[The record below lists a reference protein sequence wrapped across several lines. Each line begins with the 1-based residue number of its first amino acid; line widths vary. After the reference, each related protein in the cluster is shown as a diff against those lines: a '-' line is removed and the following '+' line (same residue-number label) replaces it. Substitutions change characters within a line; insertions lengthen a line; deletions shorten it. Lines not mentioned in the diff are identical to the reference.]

1 MARSVL
7 SFGRRDLKS
16 IWVNF
21 SRFDAVLQYR
31 YRFGA
36 RFSKEKKSL
45 QADHS
50 TIHAAIFDEYTGS
63 QQFVPA
69 RAGLPRP
76 LYL

>member
-1 MARSVL
+1 
-7 SFGRRDLKS
+7 
-16 IWVNF
+16 VNF
-21 SRFDAVLQYR
+21 SRFDAVLQN
-31 YRFGA
+31 RFGA
-36 RFSKEKKSL
+36 RCSEEKKSL

-69 RAGLPRP
+69 RAGQPPLRP